1 MGLGIRFIHTDH
13 LEQPARAPESVEL
26 GLAGKKVG
34 CGQTLVLGLI
44 LCATGLE
51 TEPRGH

>member
-26 GLAGKKVG
+26 GLAGKVC

-44 LCATGLE
+44 LSATGLE